1 MSVVVGGL
9 LGYVAVVYALLSSTP
24 LGWLDALFLAALLE
38 LLPVFAVVQVGLVDD
53 LAVERVQAYV
63 TSALTVLVLGVMSLV
78 LGSRLVGVEG
88 MGLRFEAGQVTSVA
102 FWGVGILILGTVTL
116 GFFFVLRKKCGWDE
130 TWLVRELMPV
140 TRREKWLY
148 AALSVCAGLGEELAY
163 RGYAIPSVIVA
174 SGSAPVAL
182 FLTSAAFAALHS
194 YQGVL
199 GIVRTGVVGVI
210 LGAVFLHTG
219 SLWPPIIAHVV
230 IDLAVGFV
238 MADRLL
244 S

>member
-1 MSVVVGGL
+1 
-9 LGYVAVVYALLSSTP
+9 
-24 LGWLDALFLAALLE
+24 
-38 LLPVFAVVQVGLVDD
+38 
-53 LAVERVQAYV
+53 
-63 TSALTVLVLGVMSLV
+63 
-78 LGSRLVGVEG
+78 
-88 MGLRFEAGQVTSVA
+88 
-102 FWGVGILILGTVTL
+102 
-116 GFFFVLRKKCGWDE
+116 
-130 TWLVRELMPV
+130 
-140 TRREKWLY
+140 
-148 AALSVCAGLGEELAY
+148 VCAGLGEEWAY